1 MLLMKNSGTIDN
13 LVSPL
18 LDECR
23 DEETTNSALTTFR
36 AMEEEIERRKTEVR
50 GKVLAQLGRMEEET
64 KRLAEIRGEIEA
76 LADPMRKEVAVI
88 RKRIDLINRDLKP
101 MGQSCRKKEKEYK
114 EAIEAFNEKNKEK
127 GQLIGKLLE
136 VQLVTESEKLRLE
149 KLEEL
154 CKNI

>member
-13 LVSPL
+13 IVSPL

-23 DEETTNSALTTFR
+23 NEETTNSALTTFR

-50 GKVLAQLGRMEEET
+50 ERVLAQLGHMEEET
-64 KRLAEIRGEIEA
+64 KRLAEIEA
-76 LADPMRKEVAVI
+76 LADPKRKEVAVI
-88 RKRIDLINRDLKP
+88 RKRIDLINRELKP
-101 MGQSCRKKEKEYK
+101 LGQSCGKKEKEYK

-127 GQLIGKLLE
+127 GELIGKLLE
-136 VQLVTESEKLRLE
+136 LVSESEKLRLE